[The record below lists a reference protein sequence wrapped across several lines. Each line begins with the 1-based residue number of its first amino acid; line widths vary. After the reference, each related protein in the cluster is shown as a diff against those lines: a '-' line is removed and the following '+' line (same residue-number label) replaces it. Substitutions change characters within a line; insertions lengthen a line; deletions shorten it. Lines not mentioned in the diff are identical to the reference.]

1 MDKTDRNNG
10 IYSDGRGNVT
20 ESFKG
25 ILNLQ
30 VKQLNEEIQH
40 LRQET
45 SENLI
50 KIQDTIS
57 NNDTSFVNVDK
68 FR

>member
-10 IYSDGRGNVT
+10 IYSDGQGNVT

-40 LRQET
+40 LR
-45 SENLI
+45 
-50 KIQDTIS
+50 
-57 NNDTSFVNVDK
+57 
-68 FR
+68 